1 MINFTF
7 QVTLFCKLQISRNT
21 EVSLYCKFPRTRKFH
36 FTASFPEHGSFTL
49 LQVSQNT
56 EVSLYCK
63 FPRTRKFH
71 FTASFPEHGSFTLLQ
86 VSRGTEVSL
95 YCKFPGARKFFLHS
109 PRTWQSG
116 LVFPGHQKAVNGCE
130 DGVAFV
136 SCSGSSISRVERWGL
151 GAAGGYSDYSKG

>member
-1 MINFTF
+1 M
-7 QVTLFCKLQISRNT
+7 
-21 EVSLYCKFPRTRKFH
+21 FH

-86 VSRGTEVSL
+86 VSRNTEVSL
-95 YCKFPGARKFFLHS
+95 YCKFPRTRKFHFTASFQGHGSFCLHS

-136 SCSGSSISRVERWGL
+136 SCSGSSISRVGKVGTWCSWRIQ
-151 GAAGGYSDYSKG
+151 